1 MPRKQVDQLDEPI
14 NDQVKSL
21 QLTDNE
27 RKILSLLKERDQVND
42 QVNTGYIAQQLN
54 LSYSTVKRVLR
65 SLKQRDM
72 IYRVGSDKSGYWRI
86 KEKDVYMKYKEMT
99 VAIFATVVK
108 NRNFRLFSTS
118 PLILLHRAVFH
129 EEFALGGD
137 ANAEYT

>member
-14 NDQVKSL
+14 
-21 QLTDNE
+21 
-27 RKILSLLKERDQVND
+27 ND

-65 SLKQRDM
+65 TLKQRDM

-99 VAIFATVVK
+99 VAIFAIVVK

-118 PLILLHRAVFH
+118 PLILLYRTVFH

>member
-14 NDQVKSL
+14 
-21 QLTDNE
+21 
-27 RKILSLLKERDQVND
+27 ND

-99 VAIFATVVK
+99 VAI
-108 NRNFRLFSTS
+108 LQ
-118 PLILLHRAVFH
+118 
-129 EEFALGGD
+129 
-137 ANAEYT
+137 